1 MADFKHQRVDSLI
14 AATNMQRIGMEE
26 FLKTDR
32 HPAPPFTLTQ
42 PREIMF
48 EGLAVVREL
57 ERLCSA
63 LQRKYR
69 RARFGVTTE
78 TCSAHW
84 LDRSP
89 QSPTRCYH
97 EMWVYFEDQEYALFK
112 VGYKDYGITV
122 TDEKY
127 GIYARGILNG
137 KFKPDNERRYMKF
150 STSYDKI
157 MDVARGQMRPYVVTD
172 LAKLSYDSIYN
183 STYQHA
189 NNLKNSA
196 GDFWINLRNHSHL
209 GKELL
214 NLLDSGYTFLSD
226 DLKQRVIDYKQ
237 SLAVKASMPT
247 TYHAYFVYVTED
259 PVLRTTMC
267 NVLLY
272 TDVDKFN
279 SRKKAPV
286 ETNTLPLDD
295 LPYDIAGKLAAL
307 NMLNVDD
314 FLPDVGIKVSDRSF
328 WVLRG

>member
-14 AATNMQRIGMEE
+14 AATNMQRVGVEE
-26 FLKTDR
+26 FFKIDNLR
-32 HPAPPFTLTQ
+32 P
-42 PREIMF
+42 PREVMF
-48 EGLAVVREL
+48 EGLIVVHQL
-57 ERLCSA
+57 ERLCGA

-78 TCSAHW
+78 TCAGHW
-84 LDRSP
+84 LNQNPSLE
-89 QSPTRCYH
+89 TRCFH

-112 VGYKDYGITV
+112 IGYKDYGMTV

-137 KFKPDNERRYMKF
+137 KFKPDNEHRYMKF

-183 STYQHA
+183 STYSHA
-189 NNLKNSA
+189 NNLSCLSSDA
-196 GDFWINLRNHSHL
+196 WINIRSHSHL
-209 GKELL
+209 AKELL
-214 NLLDSGYTFLSD
+214 NLLDIGHVFISD
-226 DLKQRVIDYKQ
+226 DLKQQIIKYKQ
-237 SLAVKASMPT
+237 NLEVKASMPAA
-247 TYHAYFVYVTED
+247 YHAYFVYVTED

-267 NVLLY
+267 NMLLY
-272 TDVDKFN
+272 TDVEKFN

-295 LPYDIAGKLAAL
+295 LPHDIAGKLAAL